1 MKEIRFLYCIRGERL
16 KETSNQSF
24 FINLINV
31 KVMKKMTLGLGA
43 LALVLGV
50 TAISAGSALAY
61 RGDPTVKGPNYSTE
75 RHIAMLKAFENKDYT
90 AWKNL
95 MQNRGMATKV
105 ITEANFAKFVEA
117 HNLALQGKT
126 AEAQKIRQELG
137 LGLKNGVGRNGG
149 GVMNGMGMGRNFNR

>member
-1 MKEIRFLYCIRGERL
+1 
-16 KETSNQSF
+16 
-24 FINLINV
+24 
-31 KVMKKMTLGLGA
+31 MKKTTLGLGT

-50 TAISAGSALAY
+50 TAISAGPILAY
-61 RGDPTVKGPNYSTE
+61 RGDPTIQGPNYSTE
-75 RHIAMLKAFENKDYT
+75 RHTAMLKAFENKDYT

-105 ITEANFAKFVEA
+105 ITETNFAKFVEA

-137 LGLKNGVGRNGG
+137 LGLQNGSGRKGVGM
-149 GVMNGMGMGRNFNR
+149 MNDMEMGKKFNR

>member
-1 MKEIRFLYCIRGERL
+1 
-16 KETSNQSF
+16 
-24 FINLINV
+24 
-31 KVMKKMTLGLGA
+31 MKKTTLSLGI

-61 RGDPTVKGPNYSTE
+61 RGDPTVHGQNYSAE
-75 RHIAMLKAFENKDYT
+75 RHTAMLKAFENKDYT
-90 AWKNL
+90 AWKSL

-126 AEAQKIRQELG
+126 VEAQKIRQELG
-137 LGLKNGVGRNGG
+137 LGLHNGSGRNGG
-149 GVMNGMGMGRNFNR
+149 GMGMGKNFNH

>member
-1 MKEIRFLYCIRGERL
+1 
-16 KETSNQSF
+16 
-24 FINLINV
+24 
-31 KVMKKMTLGLGA
+31 MKKTTLGLGA

-61 RGDPTVKGPNYSTE
+61 RGDPKVQGPNYSTE
-75 RHIAMLKAFENKDYT
+75 RHTAMTKAFENKDYT

-95 MQNRGMATKV
+95 MQNRGIASKV

-126 AEAQKIRQELG
+126 VEAQKIRQELG
-137 LGLKNGVGRNGG
+137 LGLQNGSGRNGG
-149 GVMNGMGMGRNFNR
+149 GMMGGMGMGRNFNR

>member
-1 MKEIRFLYCIRGERL
+1 
-16 KETSNQSF
+16 
-24 FINLINV
+24 
-31 KVMKKMTLGLGA
+31 MKKTTLVLGA
-43 LALVLGV
+43 LALALGV

-75 RHIAMLKAFENKDYT
+75 RHTEMLKAFENKDYT

-95 MQNRGMATKV
+95 MPNQGRATQV

-137 LGLKNGVGRNGG
+137 LGLQNGSGRNGG
-149 GVMNGMGMGRNFNR
+149 GMMGGARMNRNFNR